1 MMRQQ
6 KWWHLLYPIVAPRFS
21 VTTHQYLLNAT
32 HLLPH
37 QRKYLKYH
45 QLGPTS
51 HAPSLHTT
59 TKGPSMVFLAASSA
73 SPTRLTSFHSTSY
86 LGAIQ
91 NPKQK
96 EKKTIPG
103 NSLNTGIEKYS
114 QHRCLHIALYWPF
127 TTVTYQ
133 KLVSASHLI
142 FTLRYLQP
150 PIPTTHPKTPRW
162 RYKQSSEA
170 SFSWSRWATM
180 ERLDADF
187 CIGFA
192 QKLNGSKYESWNFK
206 DFGYRTLTLIF
217 SLNLESYLRKI

>member
-37 QRKYLKYH
+37 QRTYLKYH

-96 EKKTIPG
+96 EKNDPREFPQYRNWKVQPAQVSTYCFILTLYYSNLPKIGIGKPSYFHFKVSATTDTNHPPKNAEVKIQTIIR
-103 NSLNTGIEKYS
+103 GIF
-114 QHRCLHIALYWPF
+114 LLIALSDNGAIGCWFLYRF
-127 TTVTYQ
+127 C
-133 KLVSASHLI
+133 
-142 FTLRYLQP
+142 
-150 PIPTTHPKTPRW
+150 
-162 RYKQSSEA
+162 SEA
-170 SFSWSRWATM
+170 KRFEIRIL
-180 ERLDADF
+180 EFQRLW
-187 CIGFA
+187 I
-192 QKLNGSKYESWNFK
+192 
-206 DFGYRTLTLIF
+206 
-217 SLNLESYLRKI
+217 

>member
-6 KWWHLLYPIVAPRFS
+6 KWWHLLYPIVAPKFS
-21 VTTHQYLLNAT
+21 VTTHQYLLNAA

-45 QLGPTS
+45 QLGQLGPTS

-91 NPKQK
+91 NPTQK
-96 EKKTIPG
+96 KKTIPG

-114 QHRCLHIALYWPF
+114 QHRCLHIGLYWPF

-142 FTLRYLQP
+142 FTLRYLP
-150 PIPTTHPKTPRW
+150 APTTDTNHPPKNAKVKIQTIIRGIFLL
-162 RYKQSSEA
+162 SS
-170 SFSWSRWATM
+170 WATM

-192 QKLNGSKYESWNFK
+192 QKLNVEI
-206 DFGYRTLTLIF
+206 RI
-217 SLNLESYLRKI
+217 LEFQRLWI